1 MRQPEVNIG
10 VVGHVDH
17 GKTTLVQ
24 AITGIWTAKHSD
36 EIKRGMTIKLGY
48 ADGNIAYCDSLN
60 PPEAYTTEQVC
71 PDGSESRLLRRV
83 SFIDAPGHEALMATM
98 LSGSSLMDGAILVVA
113 ANEPCPQ
120 PQTLEHFS
128 ALNIIGI
135 RRVVV
140 VQNKI
145 DVVSKERALENYREV
160 RRLLEGSPIEDAPI
174 IPVSSLHKVNI
185 DVVLE
190 ALYEEIPVPERNLA
204 GNPIMLV
211 ARSFE
216 VNRPGTPYRDLL
228 GGVVGGSLIQGVLRV
243 GDEIEIVPGAKVL
256 VGKTSYK
263 YQPLVST
270 IEELRFGDLRVKEAR
285 PGGLLAI
292 GTNLD
297 PSLTKADSLVGNV
310 VGRPGRTPPVVDSL
324 TIQYNVLE
332 RVVGLK
338 ELSKM
343 SPLQQKEMI
352 VLTIGTAV
360 RVGTITKLSKDH
372 MEVELKEPV
381 ATWPNFR
388 VALSRRVLGRWRL
401 SGWGIIESVAS
412 KGA

>member
-98 LSGSSLMDGAILVVA
+98 LSGSSLMDGAILVIA

-145 DVVSKERALENYREV
+145 DVVSKERALENYREI

-204 GNPIMLV
+204 GDPIMLV

-216 VNRPGTPYRDLL
+216 VNRPGTPYKDLL
-228 GGVVGGSLIQGVLRV
+228 GGVIGGSLIQGVLRV

-270 IEELRFGDLRVKEAR
+270 I
-285 PGGLLAI
+285 
-292 GTNLD
+292 
-297 PSLTKADSLVGNV
+297 
-310 VGRPGRTPPVVDSL
+310 
-324 TIQYNVLE
+324 
-332 RVVGLK
+332 
-338 ELSKM
+338 
-343 SPLQQKEMI
+343 
-352 VLTIGTAV
+352 
-360 RVGTITKLSKDH
+360 
-372 MEVELKEPV
+372 
-381 ATWPNFR
+381 
-388 VALSRRVLGRWRL
+388 
-401 SGWGIIESVAS
+401 
-412 KGA
+412 

>member
-98 LSGSSLMDGAILVVA
+98 LSGSSLMDGAILVIA

-145 DVVSKERALENYREV
+145 DVVSKERALENYREI

-204 GNPIMLV
+204 GDPIMLV

-216 VNRPGTPYRDLL
+216 VNRPGTPYKDLV

-243 GDEIEIVPGAKVL
+243 GDEIEIVPGAKVP

-310 VGRPGRTPPVVDSL
+310 VGRPGRTPPVVDTL
-324 TIQYNVLE
+324 TIQYNILE

-338 ELSKM
+338 EISKM
-343 SPLQQKEMI
+343 PPLQQKEMI

-360 RVGTITKLSKDH
+360 RVGTITKLGKDH

-381 ATWPNFR
+381 ATWPNSR